1 MLHGYFLKS
10 LKTFVWARATTPEP
24 NFYQGAWARGP
35 SPSGTSLLMGGW
47 PALLGVLTSTLGD
60 EHAPDTP
67 MSLDCHVQA
76 QHIAQHPLVLL
87 VLRVTHPAL
96 SGC

>member
-1 MLHGYFLKS
+1 
-10 LKTFVWARATTPEP
+10 
-24 NFYQGAWARGP
+24 
-35 SPSGTSLLMGGW
+35 MGGW